1 MKFTSSI
8 LPVLLL
14 SILLTS
20 CNKNKA
26 KVNVSANDTL
36 ITLKLFQTEVYLTA
50 KGSPNKITQQE
61 PVKFQDLSQ
70 PVENFP
76 NIIVDYKKTFQS
88 LEGIGGAMTDAAAET
103 FYKLPSEKQEEIMT
117 AYYDAQKG
125 IGYSFGR
132 THINSC
138 DFSSESY
145 AYVTDPRDTA
155 LSSFSIEHDKKF
167 RIPFIKRALE
177 KAGNQI
183 KIFASPWS
191 PPAYMKTNNN
201 MLQGGKLKPEYA
213 KSWALYYTKFIEA
226 YKSEGIPIW
235 GLTVQNEPM
244 AVQTWESCVYTGEDE
259 RDFVRHHLGPQLEKS
274 GLFPGIKLMIWDHNR
289 DMMYQRA
296 KAVYDDPEAAKYVWG
311 TSFHWYMGDH
321 FDNVKIVHEAFPDKA
336 LVFSEGCGYPFSW
349 ENVKDWKWGEIYATS
364 IIQDFNNFTS
374 AWTDWNLLLD
384 ETGGP
389 NHVNNFCLAPII
401 GDTKKGEVYYMS
413 SYYYIGHFSKFIRP
427 GAKRVACTSMSDNL
441 LATAFLNPDGKVAVV
456 VLNKTDNAINFNI
469 WIDKKAAKISTPA
482 HSIVTCVVK

>member
-1 MKFTSSI
+1 
-8 LPVLLL
+8 
-14 SILLTS
+14 
-20 CNKNKA
+20 
-26 KVNVSANDTL
+26 
-36 ITLKLFQTEVYLTA
+36 
-50 KGSPNKITQQE
+50 
-61 PVKFQDLSQ
+61 
-70 PVENFP
+70 
-76 NIIVDYKKTFQS
+76 
-88 LEGIGGAMTDAAAET
+88 
-103 FYKLPSEKQEEIMT
+103 MT